1 MQLFRR
7 SISARSL
14 TAFGFEMLL
23 VSGSLVVATRLYG
36 PPNDPTLLWRIAFS
50 TALFL
55 ACLYYN
61 DFYDFTMVLGAGGLR
76 FARCRPRGSPIL
88 AALVYIVLPAITL
101 EHSAF
106 FPSLFLCLATLL
118 LWRFAFNLVIQTPQ
132 LDRERAHCRHRTS
145 SAGSSL
151 ARSPPSTTSRIEWW
165 VLPGRMIGSATCA
178 GPATVLGE
186 AV

>member
-1 MQLFRR
+1 MQLFKR

-36 PPNDPTLLWRIAFS
+36 PPDDPSLLWRIAFW

-61 DFYDFTMVLGAGGLR
+61 DFYDLTMVRSGREVFIRAVQAAGV
-76 FARCRPRGSPIL
+76 ATIL

-101 EHSAF
+101 GHGAF
-106 FPSLFLCLATLL
+106 FPSLFLCLGTLL
-118 LWRFAFNLVIQTPQ
+118 LWRFAFNVVI
-132 LDRERAHCRHRTS
+132 RTH
-145 SAGSSL
+145 
-151 ARSPPSTTSRIEWW
+151 
-165 VLPGRMIGSATCA
+165 
-178 GPATVLGE
+178 
-186 AV
+186 